1 MNIRETIVERGL
13 NYLDHNTK
21 REGIVLPVVAA
32 LITDDEI
39 AQHHKTAYIAR
50 HKARVASGDIAQ
62 LDAASASLH
71 LAAGVSKGIGIQEKT
86 WERRRE
92 LVYSVVLNR
101 RRNVEESPQS
111 A

>member
-21 REGIVLPVVAA
+21 GEGIVLPVVAV
-32 LITDDEI
+32 LITDAEI
-39 AQHHKTAYIAR
+39 ARNLKVAYMAR
-50 HKARVASGDIAQ
+50 HTARVASGDVTK
-62 LDAASASLH
+62 LKAASASLH

-86 WERRRE
+86 WKRKRE
-92 LVYSVVLNR
+92 LVLGVVLNR
-101 RRNVEESPQS
+101 RKNVNEFPQS